1 VPRPGTQENDNSLI
15 LWTPC
20 RRGEE
25 PGARLRARR
34 STRRLDRF
42 IGRGRADRSI
52 HAAVNATDIIV
63 FSAMLT
69 KPLPYGPDWRR
80 IAERQIAIFVN
91 GLATS
96 GPSDI
101 PGPGV
106 KREDIEKAFAHASL
120 ISGKQSDG

>member
-1 VPRPGTQENDNSLI
+1 MRV
-15 LWTPC
+15 C
-20 RRGEE
+20 
-25 PGARLRARR
+25 ARQAINQ
-34 STRRLDRF
+34 RLDRF
-42 IGRGRADRSI
+42 LGRGRADRSI

-101 PGPGV
+101 PEPG
-106 KREDIEKAFAHASL
+106 R
-120 ISGKQSDG
+120 Q